1 MRSRPWHS
9 FDSFDAASSSPL
21 ISQPEGELRS
31 RVMHTRKLHITL
43 LLTALA
49 AVVLAGCGGSSSTN
63 GVESKSPTGIL
74 EAAKKAA
81 EGASSVHVVGSV
93 ENAGTLISLDLRIQ
107 QGKGAKG
114 TISEGPLSF
123 ELIKVADSVYIKG
136 SSAFYSHFAGGEA
149 AKLLQGKW
157 LQAPASSGEFQTLGG
172 LTDIH
177 TLLGTVQGTLA
188 KGDTTTVAGHKV
200 IAVKDTTKG
209 GVLYVATTGKP
220 YPIQIAK
227 NGSGGGKVNFED
239 WNAAVSISAPSSAVN
254 IEKLKAKS

>member
-1 MRSRPWHS
+1 
-9 FDSFDAASSSPL
+9 
-21 ISQPEGELRS
+21 
-31 RVMHTRKLHITL
+31 MHTRKLHITL

-49 AVVLAGCGGSSSTN
+49 TAVLAGCGGGSSTN

-81 EGASSVHVVGSV
+81 EGASSVHVAGSV
-93 ENAGTLISLDLRIQ
+93 ENAGTLLTLDLTIQ

-123 ELIKVADSVYIKG
+123 ELIKVGDSVYIKG

-172 LTDIH
+172 LTDMH
-177 TLLGTVQGTLA
+177 ALLSTVLGEKGTLA
-188 KGDTTTVAGHKV
+188 KGGTSTVAGHKV

-239 WNAAVSISAPSSAVN
+239 WDAAVSISAPRNAVN
-254 IEKLKAKS
+254 IEKLKSKG

>member
-1 MRSRPWHS
+1 
-9 FDSFDAASSSPL
+9 
-21 ISQPEGELRS
+21 
-31 RVMHTRKLHITL
+31 MHTCKLHTTL
-43 LLTALA
+43 LATAIA
-49 AVVLAGCGGSSSTN
+49 ATALAGCGGGSSTN

-81 EGASSVHVVGSV
+81 EGASSVHVAGSV
-93 ENAGTLISLDLRIQ
+93 ENAGTLLSLNLTIQ

-114 TISEGPLSF
+114 TISQGPLSF
-123 ELIKVADSVYIKG
+123 ELIKVGDSVYIKG

-157 LQAPASSGEFQTLGG
+157 LQAPASSGEFQALGG
-172 LTDIH
+172 LTDMH
-177 TLLGTVQGTLA
+177 ALLSTTLGEKGTLA
-188 KGDTTTVAGHKV
+188 KGGVSTVAGHKV

-209 GVLYVATTGKP
+209 SVLYVATTGKP

-239 WNAAVSISAPSSAVN
+239 WDAAVSISAPSNAVN
-254 IEKLKAKS
+254 VEKLKSKG